1 MPDGR
6 GLRLALEA
14 VFLVV
19 VAGVLVAARFGAAWV
34 VLVMLLAWLIVAAL
48 EWAAWREE
56 PHWSSGLPPR
66 YHVPEQPLPPRPPSV
81 ELPAFT
87 TYPRPAPRE
96 VEAPTWIATPQMR
109 EEVLGWPAAGLDGD
123 APATEEPQT
132 TVEEMPE
139 ELLAEAAASAAA
151 VEELDVGWPVA
162 AEPVE
167 DPWYTQELRAEPEPE
182 PEIEPEP
189 EPAPEPVALE
199 PGPEP
204 AALEPE
210 PAPVAAAP
218 ALQPAAAAA
227 ARAARHRIDPY
238 AEQPGR
244 RWRRGRGG
252 EAEEAVVELA
262 ELPRHARLEPRE
274 PARREG

>member
-19 VAGVLVAARFGAAWV
+19 VAGVLVAARFGAAWI
-34 VLVMLLAWLIVAAL
+34 VLVMLVAWLIVAAL
-48 EWAAWREE
+48 EWVAWREE

-109 EEVLGWPAAGLDGD
+109 EEVLGWPAAGLEGE
-123 APATEEPQT
+123 APAAEEPQT
-132 TVEEMPE
+132 TVEEMPA

-151 VEELDVGWPVA
+151 VEEVGWPVA

-167 DPWYTQELRAEPEPE
+167 DPWYTQELRPEPE
-182 PEIEPEP
+182 PELE
-189 EPAPEPVALE
+189 PEPVAVE
-199 PGPEP
+199 PQPEP
-204 AALEPE
+204 AAAAS
-210 PAPVAAAP
+210 APQAVRSAP
-218 ALQPAAAAA
+218 
-227 ARAARHRIDPY
+227 RAARHRLDPY
-238 AEQPGR
+238 AEQPSR

-252 EAEEAVVELA
+252 EVDAGVVELP
-262 ELPRHARLEPRE
+262 ELPRHVRPEPRRR
-274 PARREG
+274 AGREG